1 MKRTSQL
8 PHRNVIGK
16 RVKQARLQRQP
27 AVSQEDLA
35 GRLASRGVVVDQTAI
50 SRIESQKRY
59 VMDYEAVAIAKALK
73 VTVGWLFGE

>member
-1 MKRTSQL
+1 M
-8 PHRNVIGK
+8 
-16 RVKQARLQRQP
+16 
-27 AVSQEDLA
+27 
-35 GRLASRGVVVDQTAI
+35 ASRGVVVDQTAI